1 MLKEFFG
8 IRLSHFH
15 LHEQKIF
22 EPLRLQIFL
31 FSVIPSE
38 KVNLLIDFDPAK
50 ICIWNPEIPFYTVP
64 KMFSVICREWQT
76 KTSLD
81 NAGMK
86 GFYNQQKCLSK
97 ANNGSIRRESG

>member
-8 IRLSHFH
+8 IHLSHFH

-50 ICIWNPEIPFYTVP
+50 ICI
-64 KMFSVICREWQT
+64 
-76 KTSLD
+76 
-81 NAGMK
+81 
-86 GFYNQQKCLSK
+86 
-97 ANNGSIRRESG
+97 